1 MQHREGT
8 DAEEGMSLGKQGY
21 VGYTNNVDVS
31 QVLGTSCT
39 IQGNEEVIS

>member
-1 MQHREGT
+1 VQHREGT
-8 DAEEGMSLGKQGY
+8 DAKEGMSLWKEGY
-21 VGYTNNVDVS
+21 VGSTNTVDVS